1 MTVLK
6 IKGSRM
12 FYRQAGAGTPVVL
25 LHSSASSGAQWKDTI
40 DELRSR
46 HRVITPDLPGYGSSE
61 VDQTQPAD
69 SLDTDAMAIVELIDR
84 FSEPVHLVGHSFGAA
99 VATKVAMFGGDR
111 LRSLTLIEPALF
123 HLLRASGA
131 DDQAL
136 FQEIACV
143 EGVIAACAQDDDAA
157 AGMAHF
163 IDYWNGAGT
172 WAALTPNVQDMYTAQ
187 IGRVLRDF
195 TAGRNESWGLER
207 AARISCPTFA
217 YMGLDSRTVTQ
228 RTTEMLAETIP
239 NASLTMVAEADHM
252 LPLTHPHVIA
262 PALKRHFAAA
272 EVAEQNLMAPH
283 AEFLPRRVA

>member
-6 IKGSRM
+6 IQGSRM

-25 LHSSASSGAQWKDTI
+25 LHSTASSGAQWKDTI

-46 HRVITPDLPGYGSSE
+46 HRVITPDLPGYGGSEADGALSSNC
-61 VDQTQPAD
+61 
-69 SLDTDAMAIVELIDR
+69 LDRDAQAVAELIDLCA
-84 FSEPVHLVGHSFGAA
+84 EPVHLVGHSFGAA
-99 VATKVAMFGGDR
+99 VAAKVAMFGGDR

-123 HLLRASGA
+123 HLLRDGA
-131 DDQAL
+131 ANDRML

-143 EGVIAACAQDDDAA
+143 EGVIAACAQDNQPA

-172 WAALTPNVQDMYTAQ
+172 WGALTPRVQDMYTAQ
-187 IGRVLRDF
+187 IGHVLRDF
-195 TAGRNESWGLER
+195 AAGRNETWELDRAER
-207 AARISCPTFA
+207 IACPTFA
-217 YMGLDSRTVTQ
+217 YMGLESRSVTQ
-228 RTTEMLAETIP
+228 RITEMLAEAIP

-252 LPLTHPHVIA
+252 LPLTHPHVVA

-272 EVAEQNLMAPH
+272 EAAEERAVLPH
-283 AEFLPRRVA
+283 IEFMPRRVA

>member
-1 MTVLK
+1 
-6 IKGSRM
+6 M

-46 HRVITPDLPGYGSSE
+46 HRVITPDLPGYGGSE
-61 VDQTQPAD
+61 VDPDPAVQIPWTPMPGNRR
-69 SLDTDAMAIVELIDR
+69 TDRPFFA
-84 FSEPVHLVGHSFGAA
+84 SPVHLVGHSFGAA

-163 IDYWNGAGT
+163 IDYWNGEGT

-195 TAGRNESWGLER
+195 TAGRNETWGLER

>member
-6 IKGSRM
+6 IQGSRM

-40 DELRSR
+40 DELRAR
-46 HRVITPDLPGYGSSE
+46 HRVITPDLPGYGGSE
-61 VDQTQPAD
+61 AD
-69 SLDTDAMAIVELIDR
+69 ETRQGNSLDTDAQAIVELIDR
-84 FSEPVHLVGHSFGAA
+84 CAEPVHLVGHSFGAA

-123 HLLRASGA
+123 HLLRDGNAN
-131 DDQAL
+131 DQTL

-143 EGVIAACAQDDDAA
+143 EGVIAACAQDDNPH

-163 IDYWNGAGT
+163 IDYWNGEGT
-172 WAALTPNVQDMYTAQ
+172 WGALTPNVQDMYAAQ

-195 TAGRNESWGLER
+195 TAGRNETWDLEQ
-207 AARISCPTFA
+207 AARINCPTFA
-217 YMGLDSRTVTQ
+217 YMGLDSRAVTQ
-228 RTTEMLAETIP
+228 RITEMLAEAMP

-272 EVAEQNLMAPH
+272 EVAEQSPVMPH
-283 AEFLPRRVA
+283 VEFLPRRVA